1 MEFMLLLAR
10 AHRIGVGSQWSLG
23 ASMPCSAMSDRFSVT
38 PTMRVTVCGT
48 RRRHCVNLGSTRPR
62 SAISHSTAC
71 GLADAGRIAAA
82 RVALNGTDPMPRQP
96 PSPAV
101 RDALERLH
109 PEPDSS
115 VPAIAE
121 AEFDVAA
128 DALGRAI
135 DALPA
140 TR

>member
-1 MEFMLLLAR
+1 MWDPAPLLRQLRLDAPAKR
-10 AHRIGVGSQWSLG
+10 SHFSQQE
-23 ASMPCSAMSDRFSVT
+23 P
-38 PTMRVTVCGT
+38 
-48 RRRHCVNLGSTRPR
+48 
-62 SAISHSTAC
+62 TAC

-82 RVALNGTDPMPRQP
+82 RVALNGTDPMPRQL
-96 PSPAV
+96 PSPAL
-101 RDALERLH
+101 RDALERLY

-140 TR
+140 TRRITPSSLHHSALRM